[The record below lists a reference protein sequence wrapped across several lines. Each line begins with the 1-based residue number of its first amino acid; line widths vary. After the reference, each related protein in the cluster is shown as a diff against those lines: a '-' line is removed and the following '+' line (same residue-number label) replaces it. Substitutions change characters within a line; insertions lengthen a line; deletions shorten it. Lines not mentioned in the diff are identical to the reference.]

1 MAAPYV
7 PPVPHAPPRALL
19 HGRIE
24 RLCQDALNHCLILRD
39 NNPAFDFAGCIN
51 EKKAEIKHRFRHHQ
65 DVGGIDVNGLVDNYN
80 WEIPAQG
87 GKRKRRTRH
96 RKRFHKKNR
105 TRRHRRVRMSV

>member
-7 PPVPHAPPRALL
+7 PPVPRAPQGALL
-19 HGRIE
+19 REQIE
-24 RLCQDALNHCLILRD
+24 RSCRDALNHCLSILRD
-39 NNPAFDFAGCIN
+39 NNPDFDFAGCIN
-51 EKKAEIKHRFRHHQ
+51 EKKDEIKRQFAHYQ
-65 DVGGIDVNGLVDNYN
+65 GVDVNGLVDNYN

-105 TRRHRRVRMSV
+105 TRRHRMSV

>member
-7 PPVPHAPPRALL
+7 PPVPPAGPGALL
-19 HGRIE
+19 RNRIE
-24 RLCQDALNHCLILRD
+24 RSCQDALNDCLYILR
-39 NNPAFDFAGCIN
+39 NNPNPDFNFAECIDA
-51 EKKAEIKHRFRHHQ
+51 KKAEIKERFAHYQGVH
-65 DVGGIDVNGLVDNYN
+65 GIDVNGLVDNYN

-105 TRRHRRVRMSV
+105 TRRHRKSV